1 MAEKKVSV
9 RLSAEGGRLVRAEL
23 EGIGAA
29 GRQVFRQVTL
39 AQKSAAESAAVFT
52 AALDREEQA
61 FRDLRAALD
70 PAYAATRR
78 YETAVEQATQAVR
91 AGVATQEEA
100 NRVIALARGRLDTF
114 GGAVVA
120 GERNMAALR
129 AQVQNASYQ
138 IGDFAVQV
146 GSGQSAMVALGQ
158 QLPQV
163 LGAFGMVGAVMGTLA
178 AIGIPL
184 LAAGLRGLA
193 TETSS
198 VTESVGALEQAMA
211 RLQAAHDAYTTAG
224 LQDTIDKY
232 GALNAEIALLIAR
245 QQEFAADSAI
255 LAARDAAAAFRAE
268 LGDLLGE
275 LAIFENAQATMAREV
290 EGSLN
295 FGVAFGTAQESM
307 ARLQDAFGVTVEEAQ
322 ALREAIDAA
331 MRTDDPAAMA
341 DALAVISGLLT
352 DSTLKGGAFAGAL
365 LDAESA
371 LRQINALGGG
381 IGGWVGAAISQAAGL
396 AGQFWEAA
404 RAAAA
409 MRVAATAPGTL
420 PPAMPLGGPGTFPV
434 GTPTSSPVMLP
445 APVAPPPPPPGP
457 PGRPQSR
464 PGDIDF
470 GYVPAV
476 GGGPGNGGPGG
487 GSAAGSAAPAWWD
500 DLIAKV
506 REGEAAWESYT
517 ATVARGTDAMAEFFT
532 SIVDGSKNA
541 KEALAE
547 LLLQLARVQIQR
559 AVLGLAD
566 SGGPAGAIVG
576 ALGQAL
582 TVPSFDGGGWT
593 GGAPRSGGLD
603 GKGGFLAMLH
613 PQETVTDHTKGG
625 SGEAMTITVN
635 VTGTSGDEA
644 IAQAVARGVS
654 AGIAAYDRQLPG
666 RVRQINRD
674 PRGGR

>member
-29 GRQVFRQVTL
+29 GWQAFGQVTL

-70 PAYAATRR
+70 PAFAATRR
-78 YETAVEQATQAVR
+78 YEAAVEQTTRAVR

-100 NRVIALARGRLDTF
+100 NRVIAMARGRLDMF

-120 GERNMAALR
+120 GGRNMAALR

-158 QLPQV
+158 QLPQF

-224 LQDTIDKY
+224 LQDIIDKY
-232 GALNAEIALLIAR
+232 GELNAEIALLIAR
-245 QQEFAADSAI
+245 QQQFAADSAI

-268 LGDLLGE
+268 LGDLLSE
-275 LAIFENAQATMAREV
+275 LAIFENARATMAREV

-307 ARLQDAFGVTVEEAQ
+307 ARLQEAFGVTVEQAE
-322 ALREAIDAA
+322 ALRDAIDAA

-341 DALAVISGLLT
+341 DALAVISGLLDET
-352 DSTLKGGAFAGAL
+352 TLKGGAFAGAL

-381 IGGWVGAAISQAAGL
+381 IGGWVGAAISQAAVL

-409 MRVAATAPGTL
+409 MRVFDLMFDLLAGVQPDSATT
-420 PPAMPLGGPGTFPV
+420 
-434 GTPTSSPVMLP
+434 
-445 APVAPPPPPPGP
+445 
-457 PGRPQSR
+457 RPER
-464 PGDIDF
+464 
-470 GYVPAV
+470 
-476 GGGPGNGGPGG
+476 
-487 GSAAGSAAPAWWD
+487 
-500 DLIAKV
+500 
-506 REGEAAWESYT
+506 
-517 ATVARGTDAMAEFFT
+517 
-532 SIVDGSKNA
+532 
-541 KEALAE
+541 
-547 LLLQLARVQIQR
+547 
-559 AVLGLAD
+559 
-566 SGGPAGAIVG
+566 
-576 ALGQAL
+576 
-582 TVPSFDGGGWT
+582 
-593 GGAPRSGGLD
+593 
-603 GKGGFLAMLH
+603 H
-613 PQETVTDHTKGG
+613 
-625 SGEAMTITVN
+625 
-635 VTGTSGDEA
+635 
-644 IAQAVARGVS
+644 
-654 AGIAAYDRQLPG
+654 
-666 RVRQINRD
+666 D
-674 PRGGR
+674 P